1 MQAFVIIWLFSK
13 KIRKRIHIPSHR
25 EDSKKDFLNKAD
37 QSIHFPAIRKKLYH
51 PTKQWWNETTIQQ
64 SPFRSHLDKLSSFS
78 LIRKLINNFWC
89 TVGISV
95 LLLLVHDLEQ
105 VRNSEQRP
113 HNEGCIFWSKYTLCT
128 LSLHE
133 YFHTWQYRQIKTKSC
148 NFNKCVFARLLPGEN
163 AIWSYYKCPALL
175 LWYQCKFWALLYTFV
190 ILIRPKTCSK

>member
-37 QSIHFPAIRKKLYH
+37 QSIHFPVIRKKLYH

-64 SPFRSHLDKLSSFS
+64 SPFRNHLDKLSSFY

-105 VRNSEQRP
+105 VRNSEQTSQWGMHLLKQIHP
-113 HNEGCIFWSKYTLCT
+113 VHSFPTWIF
-128 LSLHE
+128 
-133 YFHTWQYRQIKTKSC
+133 
-148 NFNKCVFARLLPGEN
+148 
-163 AIWSYYKCPALL
+163 SYL
-175 LWYQCKFWALLYTFV
+175 T
-190 ILIRPKTCSK
+190 I